1 MSGGS
6 MRRGKSLRFG
16 PSRRQSPGLR
26 PVGRTLLPGRR
37 PLAAM
42 GALRNAREELPGVV
56 AVLVLGL
63 GLADLFLNVVP
74 GIPFWVIFIIGFA
87 VVLPLVGILF
97 DEDDEYATGVEPS
110 ADRNREGEQEDPLE
124 RLKRWYAEGEIG
136 DEEFERRLERLLETE
151 DESRAADYLRRERS
165 TGESPARER
174 EEA

>member
-1 MSGGS
+1 
-6 MRRGKSLRFG
+6 
-16 PSRRQSPGLR
+16 
-26 PVGRTLLPGRR
+26 
-37 PLAAM
+37 M

-74 GIPFWVIFIIGFA
+74 GVPFWVIFIIGFA

-97 DEDDEYATGVEPS
+97 DEDDESATAADPS
-110 ADRNREGEQEDPLE
+110 ANRDREGEQEQEDPLE
-124 RLKRWYAEGEIG
+124 RLKRRYAEGEIG

-151 DESRAADYLRRERS
+151 DESTATDYLRRERS
-165 TGESPARER
+165 TGDSPARER